1 MSESGAMSGL
11 KMVDFFRKIPADLTE
26 ATVVGASLSVAA
38 GVFMGVLFIVEL
50 WAFLS
55 TTIETGVTLDTNSE
69 TLLRINFN
77 ITMMEL
83 QCDYAVVDVVDVLGT
98 NSMNVTKN
106 VEKWQLDDQGKRM
119 IFQGRNREQRNI
131 AHDEH
136 HPELHE
142 LHKNG
147 VHAPEVSEQEFDVYV
162 KENPYVFVNFFAP
175 WCIWCQRLEPTWE
188 ALAEEVEKIND
199 NGGDIDVDI
208 VKVDCVANRQLCGA
222 QKIQAFPTLR
232 FFKNGV
238 QYGIDYKMDRTV
250 SAFVDFLKQKVELEK
265 TMQDWNPRRKQRMLE
280 IKEHPGCM
288 LSGYVLVNRVPG
300 NFHVEA
306 RSKLHNLNAAM
317 TNLSHVVNHLSFGAP
332 LERDLARKVA
342 RYPQFQKVHPLD
354 SKVFIDQA
362 PHQAHHHYSKVV
374 STHFE
379 VGGMMTKTRE
389 IVGYQMLSQS
399 QIMHYQEL
407 DVPEAKFSYDLSPMA
422 VLVSSKG
429 RRWYDF
435 LTSVCAIVG
444 GTFTTMSMID
454 AVIHKILK
462 GGKQL

>member
-1 MSESGAMSGL
+1 MAGGGL
-11 KMVDFFRKIPADLTE
+11 KMVDFFRKIPTDLTE
-26 ATVVGASLSVAA
+26 ATTLGAALSVAS
-38 GVFMGVLFIVEL
+38 GVFMVILFCVEL

-83 QCDYAVVDVVDVLGT
+83 QCDFAVVDVVDVLGT

-106 VEKWQLDDQGKRM
+106 VEKWQLDENGKRM
-119 IFQGRNREQRNI
+119 IFQGRNREQRTI

-147 VHAPEVSEQEFDVYV
+147 VHAPSLPEAEFDSYLA
-162 KENPYVFVNFFAP
+162 ENPYVFVNFFAP

-188 ALAEEVEKIND
+188 ALAEEVERINEE
-199 NGGDIDVDI
+199 GKETVDVDI
-208 VKVDCVANRQLCGA
+208 VKVDCVANRDLCGA
-222 QKIQAFPTLR
+222 QRIQAFPTLR
-232 FFKNGV
+232 FFKDAK
-238 QYGIDYKMDRTV
+238 QYGIDYKQDRTV
-250 SAFVDFLKQKVELEK
+250 AAFVDFLKQKVELEK
-265 TMQDWNPRRKQRMLE
+265 TMKDWHPRRKQRMLE

-317 TNLSHVVNHLSFGAP
+317 TNLSHVVNHLSFGTP
-332 LERDLARKVA
+332 LDRDLARKVA
-342 RYPQFQKVHPLD
+342 KYPQFQKNHPLD
-354 SKVFIDQA
+354 GRAFVNPDF
-362 PHQAHHHYSKVV
+362 HQAHHHYSKVV

-379 VGGMMTKTRE
+379 VGGMMSKTRE
-389 IVGYQMLSQS
+389 IVGYQMLAQS
-399 QIMHYQEL
+399 QIMHYAEL

-435 LTSVCAIVG
+435 VTSVCAIVG
-444 GTFTTMSMID
+444 GTFTTMGIID
-454 AVIHKILK
+454 AVLYKILK
-462 GGKQL
+462 PKQL